1 MEHGPYDPRA
11 IANLILDFA
20 DSAALPIRHIA
31 LQKLLYFAHATFL
44 IQRGRPL
51 VSGYFEAWQY
61 GPVHPATYQAYK
73 EAAEKPIDFRAK
85 ARNVLTGDE
94 RELSPPAD
102 PDVRLHIMQIV
113 SSYGRLSTRRLIE
126 LSHAPGGP
134 WDSVTRKQSGA
145 IALGARITDD
155 VIRARFARPV
165 GSVTSVEDADIG
177 EPDREDDPVAGH
189 GRREFFRA

>member
-1 MEHGPYDPRA
+1 MDSGPYDPRA

-20 DSAALPIRHIA
+20 DSASLPVRHIG

-51 VSGYFEAWQY
+51 VSGSFEAWQY

-73 EAAEKPIDFRAK
+73 DAAEKPIAFRAK
-85 ARNVLTGDE
+85 ARNVLTGEE
-94 RELSPPAD
+94 RNLDLPVD

-113 SSYGRLSTRRLIE
+113 SSYGRLSTRRLID

-134 WDSVTRKQSGA
+134 WDYVVRKEGGA
-145 IALGARITDD
+145 VALGSRITDD
-155 VIRARFARPV
+155 IIRARFARPV
-165 GSVTSVEDADIG
+165 GSVRSVEEVNIG
-177 EPDREDDPVAGH
+177 DPEREDDPTTGH
-189 GRREFFRA
+189 